1 MSEKM
6 RGWEG
11 TTVLAVRTRGRTV
24 IGADGQVTFGST
36 VVKSNAS
43 KIRRLHRDQVLAG
56 FAGSTADAFTLF
68 SRFENKLEEYRGN
81 LRRAAVELS
90 KEWRTDKYLQKLE
103 ALLIVADREA
113 LLLLSGAG
121 DVLEPEENV
130 IAIGSGG
137 PYALAA
143 ARALLRNTSM
153 EVEEVVRRSLKIA
166 SEICIYTNDTLT
178 VEVLDHGDQKE

>member
-1 MSEKM
+1 M
-6 RGWEG
+6 
-11 TTVLAVRTRGRTV
+11 
-24 IGADGQVTFGST
+24 
-36 VVKSNAS
+36 
-43 KIRRLHRDQVLAG
+43 
-56 FAGSTADAFTLF
+56 
-68 SRFENKLEEYRGN
+68 
-81 LRRAAVELS
+81 
-90 KEWRTDKYLQKLE
+90 
-103 ALLIVADREA
+103 ADREA